1 MGAKNSKEFKP
12 EIIVIPENQPIY
24 GFRHCFDTKSGK
36 LFAKL
41 KVTNNEDKKESK
53 EENSQ
58 PAQPQY
64 YFLSKQEKWTI
75 IETRLLKNLDKRLPE
90 VFHFLEQVP
99 SGCSYYHET
108 LGWMNEHWILL
119 YKTILPPRNIGE
131 ESLHRDFYKS
141 SLKLAEH
148 LKIVN
153 LDYGYVLLNNEQTE
167 LLENILFGRKNS
179 IIT

>member
-1 MGAKNSKEFKP
+1 MVTLS
-12 EIIVIPENQPIY
+12 IVIY
-24 GFRHCFDTKSGK
+24 CFFGSAFLKFVFWFRFFKSG
-36 LFAKL
+36 
-41 KVTNNEDKKESK
+41 
-53 EENSQ
+53 Q
-58 PAQPQY
+58 
-64 YFLSKQEKWTI
+64 
-75 IETRLLKNLDKRLPE
+75 LLKNLDKRLPE
-90 VFHFLEQVP
+90 VFHFLEQIP
-99 SGCSYYHET
+99 TGCSYYHET
-108 LGWMNEHWILL
+108 IGWLDENYILI
-119 YKTILPPRNIGE
+119 YRTVLPPRNIGE